1 MGCITLTRVWDSRGV
16 VSGCRGSVGYSGLYG
31 TVRAVGDYM
40 GLWEAVGG

>member
-16 VSGCRGSVGYSGLYG
+16 VSGCRGNVGYSGLYG
-31 TVRAVGDYM
+31 TVWAVGDYM